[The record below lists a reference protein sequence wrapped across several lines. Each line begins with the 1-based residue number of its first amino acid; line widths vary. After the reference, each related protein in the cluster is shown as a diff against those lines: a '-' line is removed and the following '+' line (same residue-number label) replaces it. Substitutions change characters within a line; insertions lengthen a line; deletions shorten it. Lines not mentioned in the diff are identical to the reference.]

1 MKHLRIILPALFIF
15 FLLFHGIS
23 DLLQHIE
30 TDKTPLLTTPQNLTL
45 FPMTWRIA
53 PRVRYFT
60 ALTNTQYNAIDWRVA
75 LYSFSP
81 LLATIFVHLLI
92 SIFFYLF
99 TRLRRLEKS
108 FIFHAFSVSI
118 LYAVIISFLTH
129 HIFGEFFYASVF
141 ITQIFYV
148 YHLHSIFDLH
158 LKSYFYLILIL
169 LAFFVSYFIA
179 PASAQKELQVFI
191 RIGIWNSF
199 LLFYTVAQIIVY
211 IVRNYSALK
220 NRHVETVSRV
230 VLSLFFLANLIVILA
245 FFLWLP
251 IFKPVMLLSYNAI
264 LFIPSIY
271 VIAFFWI
278 TIRYRL
284 VFFDIP
290 VERWFLRIVY
300 FIFFSFT
307 YWFSVGYVISE
318 IPLLFTHKWIHLTI
332 AAFFLLIIDPV
343 RTLFSFSM
351 NYIFFLRRTNLES
364 FLNRFTQEVQNTRT
378 FLRFL
383 NRTMQLVKE
392 GLGVYN
398 VKIILNQDTFPAIQS
413 GNLDVMYLGG
423 DHPIWSQT
431 SIYRRK
437 ENFSYYSQVSV
448 GPAGHFLQKL
458 GGFLIMFFRRF
469 KVAIV
474 IYDKQESG
482 IFLSED
488 IKFLRRVLEYVEPIL
503 ENYRYLN
510 MTFKLK
516 KREHLLEQA
525 SKIQKSIQPTFF
537 EDENVKVFSASQAF
551 QKVSGDYLDF
561 MPLSKNT
568 YLLFLG
574 DVSGHG
580 LGSGY
585 IQTVIRS
592 LIRGLLKNFKEK
604 TGITHIFNM
613 AGRFLSDH
621 YRGSDFMTLFGL
633 TLTFMEKRGQK
644 SLRMEYINAG
654 QHSPYIYL
662 KDKKTFISL
671 TETQQVLGFFAQ
683 QYESHTTHLQEDI
696 RLFLYSDG
704 VFESFDNEGKLFGE
718 AKLKEWIS
726 QSIHFS
732 AKEQMKFLQEKIY
745 NNENFKTYDDA
756 SILILETHLLNVNS
770 EKLEKQ

>member
-1 MKHLRIILPALFIF
+1 MKHLRIILPTIFIF
-15 FLLFHGIS
+15 FLLFQGIS
-23 DLLQHIE
+23 RLLQYIE
-30 TDKTPLLTTPQNLTL
+30 TNNMPVLTTPQSLML
-45 FPMTWRIA
+45 FPMTWHIT
-53 PRVRYFT
+53 PKVKYFT
-60 ALTNTQYNAIDWRVA
+60 PLTNTQYNSVDWRVA

-81 LLATIFVHLLI
+81 LLATIFIHLLI

-108 FIFHAFSVSI
+108 FIFHAFSISI
-118 LYAVIISFLTH
+118 LYAIIVSFVTH
-129 HIFGEFFYASVF
+129 HFLGNFFYVSVF

-148 YHLHSIFDLH
+148 YHLHSIFELH
-158 LKSYFYLILIL
+158 LKSYIYFILIL
-169 LAFFVSYFIA
+169 VAFLFSYFIA
-179 PASAQKELQVFI
+179 PSSSQKELQVFI
-191 RIGIWNSF
+191 NIGIWNSF
-199 LLFYTVAQIIVY
+199 LLLYTVAQILIY
-211 IVRNYSALK
+211 IYKNYSALK
-220 NRHVETVSRV
+220 SRQAETVSRV
-230 VLSLFFLANLIVILA
+230 VLSIFLLANLIVILA
-245 FFLWLP
+245 FFVWLP
-251 IFKPVMLLSYNAI
+251 LFKPVMLLSYNAI

-271 VIAFFWI
+271 VMAFFWI
-278 TIRYRL
+278 TIRYHL

-290 VERWFLRIVY
+290 VERWFLRFVY

-307 YWFSVGYVISE
+307 YWFSIGYVISE
-318 IPLLFTHKWIHLTI
+318 IPLLFNHKWIHLTI
-332 AAFFLLIIDPV
+332 ATFFLLIIDPI
-343 RTLFSFSM
+343 RTLFSFSV
-351 NYIFFLRRTNLES
+351 NYIFLLRRTNLES
-364 FLNRFTQEVQNTRT
+364 FLNRFTQEVQNTKT

-383 NRTMQLVKE
+383 NKTMQLVKE

-398 VKIILNQDTFPAIQS
+398 VKIILNQDTFPTIPS
-413 GNLDVMYLGG
+413 GNLDVMYLKG

-431 SIYRRK
+431 SMYRRK

-469 KVAIV
+469 KVALV

-510 MTFKLK
+510 MTFKLR

-537 EDENVKVFSASQAF
+537 EDENVKVFSSSKAF

-561 MPLSKNT
+561 MPLGENL

-585 IQTVIRS
+585 IQAVIRS
-592 LIRGLLKNFKEK
+592 LIRGLLKNFREK
-604 TGITHIFNM
+604 TDITHIFNM
-613 AGRFLSDH
+613 VGRFLSDH

-633 TLTFMEKRGQK
+633 TLTFEKKYRQK

-662 KDKKTFISL
+662 KEQKKFISF

-683 QYESHTTHLQEDI
+683 QYKSHTKQLQEDI
-696 RLFLYSDG
+696 RIFLYSDG
-704 VFESFDNEGKLFGE
+704 AFEFFDKEGKLFGE
-718 AKLKEWIS
+718 TKLKEWIS
-726 QSIHFS
+726 QSIHLS
-732 AKEQMKFLQEKIY
+732 AKEQIKFLQEKIY
-745 NNENFKTYDDA
+745 NNDNFEAYDDA
-756 SILILETHLLNVNS
+756 SILILETHLTGEPN
-770 EKLEKQ
+770 KK